1 MPRSVRNMGLIGG
14 VERGRA
20 ERKRRQNCCVPHAK
34 FGNEKK
40 RLERLAMF
48 QFSAFDPLGIG
59 MMGFGVL
66 VVAVLAFVI

>member
-1 MPRSVRNMGLIGG
+1 

-20 ERKRRQNCCVPHAK
+20 ERKQRQTAAFRTPSSGTK
-34 FGNEKK
+34 KK

-48 QFSAFDPLGIG
+48 QFSAFDPLGIA